1 MNLSIVPGAVAALE
15 AALAELIE
23 SSPAGF
29 AALEGAA
36 KRMALASGAE
46 ALSRALE
53 AYDRKL
59 LASSRPA
66 GSRVHSRR
74 ARTLATTMG
83 DVTFRRALLLDAA
96 GSTLC
101 PLDEELGL
109 PLGDRVSPS
118 AREFL
123 VTCGADVPFARTA
136 RLMEMAGGSSVSATT
151 VMNSVRRAG
160 EAVAGLERSAARDLY
175 RDGVPPEADS
185 AAEEVLVE
193 ADGTYVRMRDGSTA
207 EVKAVVAYAGK
218 ERDGRRVARVGPV
231 RLGCVGE
238 APGDFWEQAVAQIG
252 RRFDLARVERVH
264 LGTDGE
270 AQYVNGVSRL
280 RFPEA
285 AGHIDPFHV
294 ARAVASCA
302 VDRAA
307 GGAALADAVRSLG
320 PEACADLIDDMIEDG
335 TAREGSEAVAAY
347 LRRHAAE
354 IGGGPSMGTM
364 EAEQQ
369 HMYKARMASFP
380 CAWSAEGADAMAR
393 VRSWVYSGFPL
404 PARTREGSRSRR
416 RAARRDERL
425 ARFVA
430 SQPGSRVKSE
440 GKGWE
445 YPVSASLGG
454 FMADVRYEGA
464 GCPLG

>member
-1 MNLSIVPGAVAALE
+1 MNLSIVPGAAAALE
-15 AALAELIE
+15 AALTELMA

-29 AALEGAA
+29 AQLEETA
-36 KRMALASGAE
+36 KRMALASCAE

-53 AYDRKL
+53 ARDREL

-74 ARTLATTMG
+74 PRTLATTMG
-83 DVTFRRALLLDAA
+83 DVTFSRSLLLDAA
-96 GSTLC
+96 GNTLC

-109 PLGDRVSPS
+109 PLGDRVSPA
-118 AREFL
+118 ARGFL

-136 RLMEMAGGSSVSATT
+136 RLLEMAGGSAVSATT
-151 VMNSVRRAG
+151 VMSSLRRAG
-160 EAVAGLERSAARDLY
+160 EAVAEEERSAARDLY

-193 ADGTYVRMRDGSTA
+193 ADGTYVRMRGGSTA

-218 ERDGRRVARVGPV
+218 ERGGGRARRVEPV

-238 APGDFWEQAVAQIG
+238 APGGFWEQAVAQIG
-252 RRFDLARVERVH
+252 RRFDLARIERVH

-270 AQYVNGVSRL
+270 AQYVNGISRL
-280 RFPEA
+280 RFPDA

-302 VDRAA
+302 VDRAT

-320 PEACADLIDDMIEDG
+320 PEACADLIDDMLGDG

-380 CAWSAEGADAMAR
+380 CAWSAAGADAMAR
-393 VRSWVYSGFPL
+393 VRSWLYSGFAL
-404 PARTREGSRSRR
+404 PGRTREGSRSRR

-425 ARFVA
+425 ASFVA
-430 SQPGSRVKSE
+430 SRPGTRLESE

-445 YPVSASLGG
+445 YPVSASLAGMG
-454 FMADVRYEGA
+454 ADVRFRSS
-464 GCPLG
+464 

>member
-1 MNLSIVPGAVAALE
+1 MNLSIVPGAAAALE
-15 AALAELIE
+15 AALTELMA

-29 AALEGAA
+29 AQLEETA
-36 KRMALASGAE
+36 KRMALASCAE

-53 AYDRKL
+53 ARDREL

-74 ARTLATTMG
+74 PRTLATTMG
-83 DVTFRRALLLDAA
+83 DVTFSRSLLLDAA
-96 GSTLC
+96 GNTLC

-109 PLGDRVSPS
+109 PLGDRVSPA
-118 AREFL
+118 ARGFL

-136 RLMEMAGGSSVSATT
+136 RLLEMAGGSAVSATT
-151 VMNSVRRAG
+151 VMSSLRRAG
-160 EAVAGLERSAARDLY
+160 EAVAEEERSAARDLY

-193 ADGTYVRMRDGSTA
+193 ADGTYVRMRGGSTA

-218 ERDGRRVARVGPV
+218 ERGGGRARRVEPV

-238 APGDFWEQAVAQIG
+238 APGGFWEQAVAQMG
-252 RRFDLARVERVH
+252 RRFDLAGVRRVH

-270 AQYVNGVSRL
+270 AQYVNGISRL
-280 RFPEA
+280 RFPDA

-302 VDRAA
+302 VDRAT

-320 PEACADLIDDMIEDG
+320 PEACADLIDDMLGDG

-380 CAWSAEGADAMAR
+380 CAWSAAGADAMAR
-393 VRSWVYSGFPL
+393 VRSWLYSGFAL
-404 PARTREGSRSRR
+404 PGRTREGSRSRR

-425 ARFVA
+425 ASFVA
-430 SQPGSRVKSE
+430 SRPGTRLESE

-445 YPVSASLGG
+445 YPVSASLAGMG
-454 FMADVRYEGA
+454 ADVRFRSS
-464 GCPLG
+464 

>member
-29 AALEGAA
+29 AALEDAA
-36 KRMALASGAE
+36 KRIALASGAE

-53 AYDRKL
+53 RRDREL

-66 GSRVHSRR
+66 GSKVHSRR
-74 ARTLATTMG
+74 PRTLATTMG
-83 DVTFRRALLLDAA
+83 DVTFRRSLLLDAA
-96 GSTLC
+96 GRTLC

-109 PLGDRVSPS
+109 PLGDRVSPA
-118 AREFL
+118 ARGFL

-136 RLMEMAGGSSVSATT
+136 RLLEMAGGSAVSATT
-151 VMNSVRRAG
+151 AMNSLRRAG
-160 EAVAGLERSAARDLY
+160 EAVAETERSAARDLY

-185 AAEEVLVE
+185 FAEEVLVE

-218 ERDGRRVARVGPV
+218 ERGGGRARRVEPV

-238 APGDFWEQAVAQIG
+238 APGAFWEQAVAQIG
-252 RRFDLARVERVH
+252 RRFDLARVKRVH

-270 AQYVNGVSRL
+270 AQYVNGLASM

-285 AGHIDPFHV
+285 TGHLDPFHV
-294 ARAVASCA
+294 FRGVGRCAPPPHAEALVALLRS
-302 VDRAA
+302 
-307 GGAALADAVRSLG
+307 GGPG
-320 PEACADLIDDMIEDG
+320 ACADAIDGLVGDG
-335 TAREGSEAVAAY
+335 VAFEGAEGVASY

-380 CAWSAEGADAMAR
+380 CAWSREGADAMAR
-393 VRSWVYSGFPL
+393 VRSWLYSGFEL
-404 PARTREGSRSRR
+404 PGRTREGSRSRR

-425 ARFVA
+425 ASFVA
-430 SQPGSRVKSE
+430 SRPGTGLKSE

-445 YPVSASLGG
+445 YPVSASLAGMG
-454 FMADVRYEGA
+454 SDVRFRSS
-464 GCPLG
+464 

>member
-15 AALAELIE
+15 AALSELMA

-29 AALEGAA
+29 AQLEEAA
-36 KRMALASGAE
+36 KRMALASCAE

-53 AYDRKL
+53 ARDSEL

-74 ARTLATTMG
+74 PRTLATTMG
-83 DVTFRRALLLDAA
+83 DVTFRRTLLLDAA
-96 GSTLC
+96 GRTLC

-109 PLGDRVSPS
+109 PLGDRVSPA
-118 AREFL
+118 ARGFL

-136 RLMEMAGGSSVSATT
+136 RLLEMAGGSAVSATT
-151 VMNSVRRAG
+151 AMNSLRRAG

-175 RDGVPPEADS
+175 EDGVPPEADS
-185 AAEEVLVE
+185 SAEEVLVE

-218 ERDGRRVARVGPV
+218 GRRGGKALRDRPV

-238 APGDFWEQAVAQIG
+238 APGGFWEQAVAQIG

-270 AQYVNGVSRL
+270 AQYVNGLASM

-369 HMYKARMASFP
+369 HMYKVRMASFP
-380 CAWSAEGADAMAR
+380 CSWSREGADAMAR
-393 VRSWVYSGFPL
+393 VRSWLYSGFEL
-404 PARTREGSRSRR
+404 PGRTREGSRSRR

-425 ARFVA
+425 ASFVA
-430 SQPGSRVKSE
+430 SRPGTRLKSE

-445 YPVSASLGG
+445 YPVSASLAGMG
-454 FMADVRYEGA
+454 SDVRFRSS
-464 GCPLG
+464 

>member
-1 MNLSIVPGAVAALE
+1 MNLSIVPGAAAALE
-15 AALAELIE
+15 AALTELMA

-29 AALEGAA
+29 AQLEEAA
-36 KRMALASGAE
+36 KRMALASCAE

-53 AYDRKL
+53 ARDREL

-74 ARTLATTMG
+74 PRTLATTMG
-83 DVTFRRALLLDAA
+83 DVTFSRSLLLDAA
-96 GSTLC
+96 GNTLC

-109 PLGDRVSPS
+109 PLGDRVSPA
-118 AREFL
+118 ARGFL

-136 RLMEMAGGSSVSATT
+136 RLLEMAGGSAVSATT
-151 VMNSVRRAG
+151 VMSSLRRAG
-160 EAVAGLERSAARDLY
+160 EAVAEEERSAARDLY

-193 ADGTYVRMRDGSTA
+193 ADGTYVRMRGGSTA

-218 ERDGRRVARVGPV
+218 ERGGGRARRVEPV

-238 APGDFWEQAVAQIG
+238 APGGFWEQAVAQMG
-252 RRFDLARVERVH
+252 RRFDLAGVRRVH

-270 AQYVNGVSRL
+270 AQYVNGISRL
-280 RFPEA
+280 RFPDA

-302 VDRAA
+302 VDRAT

-320 PEACADLIDDMIEDG
+320 PEACADLIDDMLGDG

-380 CAWSAEGADAMAR
+380 CAWSAAGADAMAR
-393 VRSWVYSGFPL
+393 VRSWLYSGFAL
-404 PARTREGSRSRR
+404 PGRTREGSRSRR

-425 ARFVA
+425 ASFVA
-430 SQPGSRVKSE
+430 SRPGTRLESE

-445 YPVSASLGG
+445 YPVSASLAGMG
-454 FMADVRYEGA
+454 ADVRFRSS
-464 GCPLG
+464 

>member
-15 AALAELIE
+15 AAITELIG
-23 SSPAGF
+23 SSPAG
-29 AALEGAA
+29 LESLERSA
-36 KRMALASGAE
+36 RSMALASCAE

-53 AYDRKL
+53 ARDREL
-59 LASSRPA
+59 VASRPA
-66 GSRVHSRR
+66 GARVHSGRT
-74 ARTLATTMG
+74 RTLATTLG
-83 DVTFRRALLLDAA
+83 DVTFRRTVLLDGA
-96 GSTLC
+96 GNTLC

-109 PLGDRVSPS
+109 PLGDRVSPA
-118 AREFL
+118 ARDFL

-136 RLMEMAGGSSVSATT
+136 RLLGVAGGSAVSATT
-151 VMNSVRRAG
+151 VMNSLRRAG
-160 EAVAGLERSAARDLY
+160 EAVAELERAAARDLY

-218 ERDGRRVARVGPV
+218 ERRGGRAARVLPV

-238 APGDFWEQAVAQIG
+238 APGDFWEQAVAHVG
-252 RRFDLARVERVH
+252 RRFDLARVERVR

-270 AQYVNGVSRL
+270 AQYVNGLARM

-285 AGHIDPFHV
+285 SGHIDPFHV

-307 GGAALADAVRSLG
+307 GGALLADAVRSLG
-320 PEACADLIDDMIEDG
+320 PEACADLIDDMVEDG
-335 TAREGSEAVAAY
+335 TAREGSGAVASY

-369 HMYKARMASFP
+369 HMYKVRMASFP
-380 CAWSAEGADAMAR
+380 CAWSPAGADAMAR
-393 VRSWVYSGFPL
+393 VRSWLHSGFEL
-404 PARTREGSRSRR
+404 PARTREASRSPR

-425 ARFVA
+425 ARFVSA
-430 SQPGSRVKSE
+430 QPGSRVKSE

-445 YPVSASLGG
+445 YPVSASLSGL
-454 FMADVRYEGA
+454 ASDVRFRA
-464 GCPLG
+464 S

>member
-1 MNLSIVPGAVAALE
+1 MNLSIVPGAAAALE
-15 AALAELIE
+15 AALTELMA

-29 AALEGAA
+29 AQLEETA
-36 KRMALASGAE
+36 KRMALASCAE

-53 AYDRKL
+53 ARDREL

-74 ARTLATTMG
+74 PRTLATTMG
-83 DVTFRRALLLDAA
+83 DVTFSRSLLLDAA
-96 GSTLC
+96 GNTLC

-109 PLGDRVSPS
+109 PLGDRVSPA
-118 AREFL
+118 ARGFL

-136 RLMEMAGGSSVSATT
+136 RLLEMAGGSAVSATT
-151 VMNSVRRAG
+151 VMSSLRRAG
-160 EAVAGLERSAARDLY
+160 EAVAEEERSAARDLY

-193 ADGTYVRMRDGSTA
+193 ADGTYVRMRGGSTA

-218 ERDGRRVARVGPV
+218 ERGGGRARRVEPV

-238 APGDFWEQAVAQIG
+238 APGDFWEQAVAQMG
-252 RRFDLARVERVH
+252 RRFDLAGVRRVH

-270 AQYVNGVSRL
+270 AQYVNGISRL
-280 RFPEA
+280 RFPDA

-320 PEACADLIDDMIEDG
+320 PEACADLIDDMLGDG

-380 CAWSAEGADAMAR
+380 CAWSAAGADAMAR
-393 VRSWVYSGFPL
+393 VRSWLYSGFAL
-404 PARTREGSRSRR
+404 PGRTREGSRSRR

-425 ARFVA
+425 ASFVA
-430 SQPGSRVKSE
+430 SRPGTRLKSE

-445 YPVSASLGG
+445 YPVSASLAGMG
-454 FMADVRYEGA
+454 ADVRFRSS
-464 GCPLG
+464 

>member
-15 AALAELIE
+15 AALTELVE

-53 AYDRKL
+53 ARDREL
-59 LASSRPA
+59 VASRPA

-74 ARTLATTMG
+74 PRTLATTMG
-83 DVTFRRALLLDAA
+83 DVAFRRTLLLDEA
-96 GSTLC
+96 GSALC

-109 PLGDRVSPS
+109 PLGDRVSPA

-136 RLMEMAGGSSVSATT
+136 RLLGMAGGSAVSATT

-160 EAVAGLERSAARDLY
+160 EAVAGMERSAARDLY
-175 RDGVPPEADS
+175 EDGVPPEADS
-185 AAEEVLVE
+185 SAEEVLVE

-218 ERDGRRVARVGPV
+218 GRGGKKTHRDRPV

-238 APGDFWEQAVAQIG
+238 APGSFWEQAVAQVG
-252 RRFDLARVERVH
+252 RRFDLARVKRVH

-270 AQYVNGVSRL
+270 AQYVNGLASM

-307 GGAALADAVRSLG
+307 GGAALADAARSLG
-320 PEACADLIDDMIEDG
+320 PEACADLIDDMLEDG
-335 TAREGSEAVAAY
+335 TARAGSEAVAAY

-369 HMYKARMASFP
+369 HMYKVRMASFP
-380 CAWSAEGADAMAR
+380 CAWSREGADAMAR
-393 VRSWVYSGFPL
+393 VRSWVYSGFEL
-404 PARTREGSRSRR
+404 PARTREESRSPR
-416 RAARRDERL
+416 RAARRDGRL

-430 SQPGSRVKSE
+430 SRPGSRVKSE

-445 YPVSASLGG
+445 YPVSASLAG
-454 FMADVRYEGA
+454 MRADVRYEAA

>member
-1 MNLSIVPGAVAALE
+1 MNLSIVPGAAAALE
-15 AALAELIE
+15 AALSELMA

-29 AALEGAA
+29 AQLEEAA
-36 KRMALASGAE
+36 KRMALASCAE
-46 ALSRALE
+46 ALSRAL
-53 AYDRKL
+53 AARDREL

-74 ARTLATTMG
+74 GRTLATTMG

-118 AREFL
+118 ARGFL

-136 RLMEMAGGSSVSATT
+136 RLLEMAGGSAVSATT
-151 VMNSVRRAG
+151 VMNSLRRAG

-185 AAEEVLVE
+185 FAEEVLVE
-193 ADGTYVRMRDGSTA
+193 ADGTYVRMRDGSAA

-218 ERDGRRVARVGPV
+218 ERGGGRARRVEPV

-238 APGDFWEQAVAQIG
+238 APGVFWEQAVAQIG

-270 AQYVNGVSRL
+270 AQYVNGLASM

-369 HMYKARMASFP
+369 HMYKVRMASFP
-380 CAWSAEGADAMAR
+380 CAWSREGADAMAR
-393 VRSWVYSGFPL
+393 VRSWLYSGFEL
-404 PARTREGSRSRR
+404 PGRTREGSRSRR

-425 ARFVA
+425 ASFVA
-430 SQPGSRVKSE
+430 SRPGTRLKSE

-445 YPVSASLGG
+445 YPVSASLAGMG
-454 FMADVRYEGA
+454 SDVRFRSS
-464 GCPLG
+464 

>member
-1 MNLSIVPGAVAALE
+1 MNLSIVPGAAAALE
-15 AALAELIE
+15 AALLELMA
-23 SSPAGF
+23 SSPSGF

-36 KRMALASGAE
+36 KSMALASCAE

-53 AYDRKL
+53 ARDREL
-59 LASSRPA
+59 LASRPA

-74 ARTLATTMG
+74 PRTLATALG
-83 DVTFRRALLLDAA
+83 DVTFRRTVLLDAA
-96 GSTLC
+96 GRTLC
-101 PLDEELGL
+101 PLDEELDL
-109 PLGDRVSPS
+109 PLGDRVSPA

-136 RLMEMAGGSSVSATT
+136 RLLEMAGGSAVSATT
-151 VMNSVRRAG
+151 VMNSLRRAG
-160 EAVAGLERSAARDLY
+160 EAVAGLEREAARDLW
-175 RDGVPPEADS
+175 RDGVAPEADS
-185 AAEEVLVE
+185 SAGEVLVE

-218 ERDGRRVARVGPV
+218 ERRGGRTLRRRPV

-252 RRFDLARVERVH
+252 RRFDLARVERVR

-270 AQYVNGVSRL
+270 AQYVNGLASM

-285 AGHIDPFHV
+285 TGHLDPFHV
-294 ARAVASCA
+294 FRAVGRCA
-302 VDRAA
+302 RPPH
-307 GGAALADAVRSLG
+307 GEALVALLRSGG
-320 PEACADLIDDMIEDG
+320 PEACAEAIGDLSADG
-335 TAREGSEAVAAY
+335 LAAEGAGEVAAY
-347 LRRHAAE
+347 LLRHAAE

-369 HMYKARMASFP
+369 HVYKSRMASFP
-380 CAWSAEGADAMAR
+380 CAWSAAGADAMAR
-393 VRSWVYSGFPL
+393 VRSWLWSGFEL
-404 PARTREGSRSRR
+404 PARTREGSRSPR

-425 ARFVA
+425 AGFVSA
-430 SQPGSRVKSE
+430 QPGSRLQFE

-445 YPVSASLGG
+445 YPASASLAGL
-454 FMADVRYEGA
+454 AANVRFQA
-464 GCPLG
+464 G

>member
-15 AALAELIE
+15 AALSELMA

-29 AALEGAA
+29 AQLEETA
-36 KRMALASGAE
+36 KRMALASCAE

-53 AYDRKL
+53 ARDREL

-66 GSRVHSRR
+66 GSKVHSRR
-74 ARTLATTMG
+74 PRTLATTMG
-83 DVTFRRALLLDAA
+83 DVTFGRTLLLDAA
-96 GSTLC
+96 GNTLC
-101 PLDEELGL
+101 PLDEELEL
-109 PLGDRVSPS
+109 PLGDRVSPA
-118 AREFL
+118 ARGFL

-136 RLMEMAGGSSVSATT
+136 RLMEMAGGSAVSATT
-151 VMNSVRRAG
+151 VMSSLRRAG
-160 EAVAGLERSAARDLY
+160 EAVAEEERSAARDLY

-193 ADGTYVRMRDGSTA
+193 ADGTYVRVRGGATA

-218 ERDGRRVARVGPV
+218 EREGRRARRVEPV

-238 APGDFWEQAVAQIG
+238 APGGFWEQAVAQIG
-252 RRFDLARVERVH
+252 RRFDLARIERVH

-270 AQYVNGVSRL
+270 AQYVNGISRL

-307 GGAALADAVRSLG
+307 GGAALADAVRTLG
-320 PEACADLIDDMIEDG
+320 PEACADLIDEMLGDG

-380 CAWSAEGADAMAR
+380 CAWSREGADAMAR
-393 VRSWVYSGFPL
+393 VRSWLYSGFAL
-404 PARTREGSRSRR
+404 PGRTREGSRSRR

-425 ARFVA
+425 ASFVA
-430 SQPGSRVKSE
+430 SRPGTRLESE

-445 YPVSASLGG
+445 YPVSASLAGMG
-454 FMADVRYEGA
+454 ADVRYEAA

>member
-1 MNLSIVPGAVAALE
+1 MNLSIVPGAAAALE
-15 AALAELIE
+15 AALSELMA

-29 AALEGAA
+29 AQLEEAA
-36 KRMALASGAE
+36 KRMALASCAE

-53 AYDRKL
+53 ARDREL
-59 LASSRPA
+59 VASRPA

-74 ARTLATTMG
+74 PRTLATTMG
-83 DVTFRRALLLDAA
+83 DVTFRRTLLLDAA

-118 AREFL
+118 ARGFL

-136 RLMEMAGGSSVSATT
+136 RLLEMAGGSAVSATT
-151 VMNSVRRAG
+151 VMNSLRRAG
-160 EAVAGLERSAARDLY
+160 EAVAETERSAARDLY

-185 AAEEVLVE
+185 FAEEVLVE
-193 ADGTYVRMRDGSTA
+193 ADGTYVRMRDGSAA

-218 ERDGRRVARVGPV
+218 ERGGGRARRVEPV

-238 APGDFWEQAVAQIG
+238 APGVFWEQAVAQIG

-270 AQYVNGVSRL
+270 AQYVNGLASM

-285 AGHIDPFHV
+285 TGHLDPFHV
-294 ARAVASCA
+294 FRGVGRCA
-302 VDRAA
+302 PPPHAE
-307 GGAALADAVRSLG
+307 ALVVADAVRSLG

-369 HMYKARMASFP
+369 HMYKVRMASFP
-380 CAWSAEGADAMAR
+380 CAWSREGADAMAR
-393 VRSWVYSGFPL
+393 VRSWLYSGFEL
-404 PARTREGSRSRR
+404 PGRTREGSRSRR

-425 ARFVA
+425 ASFVA
-430 SQPGSRVKSE
+430 SRPGTRLKSE

-445 YPVSASLGG
+445 YPVSASLAGMG
-454 FMADVRYEGA
+454 SDVRFRSS
-464 GCPLG
+464 

>member
-1 MNLSIVPGAVAALE
+1 MNLSIVPGAAAALE
-15 AALAELIE
+15 AALTELMA

-29 AALEGAA
+29 AQLEETA
-36 KRMALASGAE
+36 KRMALASCAE

-53 AYDRKL
+53 ARDREL

-74 ARTLATTMG
+74 PRTLATTMG
-83 DVTFRRALLLDAA
+83 DVTFSRSLLLDAA
-96 GSTLC
+96 GNTLC

-109 PLGDRVSPS
+109 PLGDRVSPA
-118 AREFL
+118 ARGFL

-136 RLMEMAGGSSVSATT
+136 RLLEMAGGSAVSATT
-151 VMNSVRRAG
+151 VMSSLRRAG
-160 EAVAGLERSAARDLY
+160 EAVAEEERSAARDLY

-185 AAEEVLVE
+185 AAEEALVE

-218 ERDGRRVARVGPV
+218 ERGGGRARRVEPV

-238 APGDFWEQAVAQIG
+238 APGDFWEQAVAQMG
-252 RRFDLARVERVH
+252 RRFDLAGVRRVH

-270 AQYVNGVSRL
+270 AQYVNGISRL
-280 RFPEA
+280 RFPDA

-302 VDRAA
+302 VDRAT

-320 PEACADLIDDMIEDG
+320 PEACADLIDDMLGDG

-380 CAWSAEGADAMAR
+380 CAWSAAGADAMAR
-393 VRSWVYSGFPL
+393 VRSWLYSGFAL
-404 PARTREGSRSRR
+404 PGRTREGSRSRR

-425 ARFVA
+425 ASFVA
-430 SQPGSRVKSE
+430 SRPGTRLKSE

-445 YPVSASLGG
+445 YPVSASLAGMG
-454 FMADVRYEGA
+454 ADVRFRSS
-464 GCPLG
+464 

>member
-1 MNLSIVPGAVAALE
+1 MNLSIVPGAAAALE
-15 AALAELIE
+15 AALTELMA

-29 AALEGAA
+29 AQLEETA
-36 KRMALASGAE
+36 KRMALASCAE

-53 AYDRKL
+53 ARDREL

-74 ARTLATTMG
+74 PRTLATTMG
-83 DVTFRRALLLDAA
+83 DVTFSRSLLLDAA
-96 GSTLC
+96 GNTLC

-109 PLGDRVSPS
+109 PLGDRVSPA
-118 AREFL
+118 ARGFL

-136 RLMEMAGGSSVSATT
+136 RLLEMAGGSAVSATT
-151 VMNSVRRAG
+151 VMSSLRRAG
-160 EAVAGLERSAARDLY
+160 EAVAEEERSAARDLY

-193 ADGTYVRMRDGSTA
+193 ADGTYVRMRGGSTA

-218 ERDGRRVARVGPV
+218 ERGGGRARRVEPV

-238 APGDFWEQAVAQIG
+238 APGGFWEQAVAQMG
-252 RRFDLARVERVH
+252 RRFDLAGVRRVH

-270 AQYVNGVSRL
+270 AQYVNGISRL
-280 RFPEA
+280 RFPDA

-302 VDRAA
+302 GDRATR
-307 GGAALADAVRSLG
+307 GGGRADAVRALG
-320 PEACADLIDDMIEDG
+320 PEACADLIDDMLGDG

-380 CAWSAEGADAMAR
+380 CAWSAAGADAMAR
-393 VRSWVYSGFPL
+393 VRSWLYSGFAL
-404 PARTREGSRSRR
+404 PGRTREGSRSRR

-425 ARFVA
+425 ASFVA
-430 SQPGSRVKSE
+430 SRPGTRLESE

-445 YPVSASLGG
+445 YPVSASLAGMG
-454 FMADVRYEGA
+454 ADVRFRSS
-464 GCPLG
+464 

>member
-1 MNLSIVPGAVAALE
+1 MNLSIVPGAAAALE
-15 AALAELIE
+15 AALTELMA

-29 AALEGAA
+29 AQLEETA
-36 KRMALASGAE
+36 KRMALASCAE

-53 AYDRKL
+53 ARDREL

-74 ARTLATTMG
+74 PRTLATTMG
-83 DVTFRRALLLDAA
+83 DVTFSRSLLLDAA
-96 GSTLC
+96 GNTLC

-109 PLGDRVSPS
+109 PLGDRVSPA
-118 AREFL
+118 ARGFL

-136 RLMEMAGGSSVSATT
+136 RLLEMAGGSAVSATT
-151 VMNSVRRAG
+151 VMNSLRRAG
-160 EAVAGLERSAARDLY
+160 EAVAEEERSAARDLY

-218 ERDGRRVARVGPV
+218 ERGGGRARRVEPV

-238 APGDFWEQAVAQIG
+238 APGDFWEQAVAQMG
-252 RRFDLARVERVH
+252 RRFDLAGVRRVH

-270 AQYVNGVSRL
+270 AQYVNGISRL
-280 RFPEA
+280 RFPDA

-302 VDRAA
+302 VDRAT
-307 GGAALADAVRSLG
+307 GGAALADALRSLG
-320 PEACADLIDDMIEDG
+320 PEACADLIDDMLGDG

-380 CAWSAEGADAMAR
+380 CAWSAAGADAMAR
-393 VRSWVYSGFPL
+393 VRSWLYSGFAL
-404 PARTREGSRSRR
+404 PGRTREGSRSRR

-425 ARFVA
+425 ASFVA
-430 SQPGSRVKSE
+430 SRPGTRLKSE

-445 YPVSASLGG
+445 YPVSASLAGMG
-454 FMADVRYEGA
+454 ADVRFRSS
-464 GCPLG
+464 

>member
-1 MNLSIVPGAVAALE
+1 MNLSIVPGAAAALE
-15 AALAELIE
+15 AALTELMA

-29 AALEGAA
+29 DALEGAA
-36 KRMALASGAE
+36 KRMALASRAE

-53 AYDRKL
+53 ARDREL
-59 LASSRPA
+59 LASRPS

-74 ARTLATTMG
+74 PRTLATTLG
-83 DVTFRRALLLDAA
+83 DVTFRRSLLLDGA
-96 GSTLC
+96 GRTLC

-109 PLGDRVSPS
+109 PLGDRVSPA
-118 AREFL
+118 ARGFL

-136 RLMEMAGGSSVSATT
+136 RLMEMAGGSPVSATT
-151 VMNSVRRAG
+151 VTNSVRRAG
-160 EAVAGLERSAARDLY
+160 EAVAEMGRSAARDLY
-175 RDGVPPEADS
+175 DDGVPPEADS

-218 ERDGRRVARVGPV
+218 GREGGKARRVAPV

-238 APGDFWEQAVAQIG
+238 APGDFWEQAVAQVG
-252 RRFDLARVERVH
+252 RRFDLARVKRVH

-270 AQYVNGVSRL
+270 AQCVNGLDVM

-285 AGHIDPFHV
+285 AGHLDPFHV
-294 ARAVASCA
+294 F
-302 VDRAA
+302 RAA
-307 GGAALADAVRSLG
+307 GRCAPPPHGEALVALLRSGG
-320 PEACADLIDDMIEDG
+320 PEACADAIDDLVEDG
-335 TAREGSEAVAAY
+335 VASEGAGAVAAY

-369 HMYKARMASFP
+369 HVHKARMASFP
-380 CAWSAEGADAMAR
+380 CAWSAAGADAMAR
-393 VRSWVYSGFPL
+393 VRSWAYSGFDL
-404 PARTREGSRSRR
+404 PARTREGSRSPRR
-416 RAARRDERL
+416 RARRDERL
-425 ARFVA
+425 ARFVSA
-430 SQPGSRVKSE
+430 QGGSRLKSE

-445 YPVSASLGG
+445 YPVSASLAG
-454 FMADVRYEGA
+454 MAAEIRFRA
-464 GCPLG
+464 G

>member
-1 MNLSIVPGAVAALE
+1 MNLSIVPGAAAALE
-15 AALAELIE
+15 AALSELMA

-29 AALEGAA
+29 AQLEEAA
-36 KRMALASGAE
+36 KRMALASCAE

-53 AYDRKL
+53 ARDREL
-59 LASSRPA
+59 LASRPS

-74 ARTLATTMG
+74 PRTLATTMG
-83 DVTFRRALLLDAA
+83 DVTFRRTLLLDAA
-96 GSTLC
+96 GNTLC
-101 PLDEELGL
+101 PLDEGLGL
-109 PLGDRVSPS
+109 PLGDRVSPA

-136 RLMEMAGGSSVSATT
+136 RLLEMAGGAAVSATT
-151 VMNSVRRAG
+151 VMNSLRRAG
-160 EAVAGLERSAARDLY
+160 EAVAEMERSAARDLY
-175 RDGVPPEADS
+175 RDGAPPEADS
-185 AAEEVLVE
+185 VAEEVLAE

-218 ERDGRRVARVGPV
+218 EREGRRARRVAPV

-238 APGDFWEQAVAQIG
+238 APGDFWEQAVAQVG
-252 RRFDLARVERVH
+252 RRFDLARVRRVH

-270 AQYVNGVSRL
+270 AQYVNGISRL
-280 RFPEA
+280 RFPDA

-302 VDRAA
+302 VDRAS

-320 PEACADLIDDMIEDG
+320 PEACADLIDDMLEDG
-335 TAREGSEAVAAY
+335 TAREGAEAVAAY

-369 HMYKARMASFP
+369 HMYKARMGSFP
-380 CAWSAEGADAMAR
+380 CAWSAAGADAMAR
-393 VRSWVYSGFPL
+393 VRSWVYSGFAL
-404 PARTREGSRSRR
+404 PKRTREGSRSRR

-425 ARFVA
+425 AGFVA
-430 SQPGSRVKSE
+430 SRPGTRLKSE

-445 YPVSASLGG
+445 YPVSASLAGMG
-454 FMADVRYEGA
+454 SDVRFRSS
-464 GCPLG
+464 